1 MNRDYLIKLTF
12 AVFRT
17 TECWEESNFLK
28 FQIRSLC
35 NEILIDFILISCQ
48 DSNTRT
54 KNRFLSNIQDLEEA
68 LFQARNQKLMD
79 RKKFLLFQKEY
90 RKIGEILEVNEPEEP
105 EIRVQKP
112 KKEVEPKKEDAV
124 KQNKQLNQRQT
135 KILEILKNK
144 TGVQVWEL
152 KQVFPNIS
160 KRTLR
165 RDLDDLLQN
174 KLVKRHG
181 EWNEVFYELF

>member
-12 AVFRT
+12 AVFRA
-17 TECWEESNFLK
+17 TESWEESDFLK
-28 FQIRSLC
+28 LQIRSLC
-35 NEILIDFILISCQ
+35 NEILVDFILISCQ
-48 DSNTRT
+48 SFNARI
-54 KNRFLSNIQDLEEA
+54 KARFLRNLQDLDEA
-68 LFQARNQKLMD
+68 LSQARNQKLID
-79 RKKFLLFQKEY
+79 RKKFLLLQKEY
-90 RKIGEILEVNEPEEP
+90 RKIGEILEVNEPSKP
-105 EIRVQKP
+105 EIHIQKLE
-112 KKEVEPKKEDAV
+112 KAVEPKRDRPV
-124 KQNKQLNQRQT
+124 KQSKQLNQRQT

-144 TGVQVWEL
+144 TRVQVWEL
-152 KQVFPNIS
+152 KEVFPDIS